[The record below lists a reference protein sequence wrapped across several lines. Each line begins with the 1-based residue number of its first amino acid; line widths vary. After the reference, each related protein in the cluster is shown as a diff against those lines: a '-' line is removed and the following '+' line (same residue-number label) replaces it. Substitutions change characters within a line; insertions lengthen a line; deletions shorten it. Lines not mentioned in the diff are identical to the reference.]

1 MTDLG
6 AELVVPLCFALV
18 ALLAFTV
25 QTAVGFASTLLCVT
39 LGAHVLPIRHVV
51 ALAVVMSFC
60 QTSYVAIRYRD
71 GVRWRLLGLRI
82 LPLMGL
88 GAVLGYLV
96 VKELAGPW
104 VEHAFAAMVCILSAR
119 ELWRLVREP
128 GEQAP
133 ISRAISSAIVFV
145 AGVVHGAYA
154 TGGPP
159 LVSAVGRELPKHEMR
174 STLAVVW
181 LVMDGALATGFALDG
196 TYSLS
201 TIEPL
206 LFVPIALP
214 LGVLAGE
221 LIHRKVPEH
230 RFKQALFTLLLLAA
244 LSLFLR

>member
-1 MTDLG
+1 MTDL
-6 AELVVPLCFALV
+6 VPWGFALV

-39 LGAHVLPIRHVV
+39 LGAHIMPIRQVV

-60 QTSYVAIRYRD
+60 QTAYVVIRYRD
-71 GVRWRLLGLRI
+71 GVRWKMLFQRV

-88 GAVLGYLV
+88 GAVLGYV
-96 VKELAGPW
+96 VVREVAGEWVELA
-104 VEHAFAAMVCILSAR
+104 FAGMVTALSAR
-119 ELWRLVREP
+119 ELYRLVREP
-128 GEQAP
+128 GQQAP
-133 ISRAISSAIVFV
+133 ISMAISSAIVFL
-145 AGVVHGAYA
+145 AGIVHGAYA

-159 LVSAVGRELPKHEMR
+159 LVYAVGRELPKHELR
-174 STLAVVW
+174 STLSVVW
-181 LVMDGALATGFALDG
+181 LVMDGALFASFALDG
-196 TYSLS
+196 TYTLQ

-230 RFKQALFTLLLLAA
+230 RFKQVLFALLFVAA
-244 LSLFLR
+244 LSLFFR